1 MAKPIYARFE
11 VPQDLADK
19 AYEAVE
25 SARDTGKLRKGTN
38 EATKAIERKQ
48 TVLVVIAEDVEP
60 AEIVAHLPALCD
72 EKGIPYIF
80 VPSKRELGA
89 AAGIDVGAAAIA
101 IADAGKA
108 TSTVKDIVERLKE
121 LKESPKK

>member
-1 MAKPIYARFE
+1 MAKPIYVRFE
-11 VPQDLADK
+11 VPKDLADR

-25 SARDTGKLRKGTN
+25 KARDTGKLRKGTN

-48 TVLVVIAEDVEP
+48 AVLVVIAEDIEP

-72 EKGIPYIF
+72 EKGIPYIY

-89 AAGIDVGAAAIA
+89 AAGIDVGCSAVAIA
-101 IADAGKA
+101 QAGEAAD
-108 TSTVKDIVERLKE
+108 TVREIVESVKE
-121 LKESPKK
+121 LKK